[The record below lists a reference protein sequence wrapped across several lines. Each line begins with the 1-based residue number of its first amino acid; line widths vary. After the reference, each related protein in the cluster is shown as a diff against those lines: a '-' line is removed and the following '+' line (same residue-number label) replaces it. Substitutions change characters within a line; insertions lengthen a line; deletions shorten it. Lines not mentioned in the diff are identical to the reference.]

1 MVLSERAR
9 AGAKKS
15 ESQDSSVVTLSARY
29 VRYMHAMSEKG
40 GMAGARVGTKD
51 GDTDEGALQ
60 ISAKQRNIEQGTGGQ
75 DRAE

>member
-1 MVLSERAR
+1 
-9 AGAKKS
+9 
-15 ESQDSSVVTLSARY
+15 
-29 VRYMHAMSEKG
+29 MSEKG